1 MYLKR
6 GNQGMDI
13 DYSPFIESTKNCF
26 EMMLGTL
33 PKNGEATD
41 IDKEILSKMD
51 LSAIIGLTGQMNG
64 WIAVRF
70 PKSAAINVVSAMVG
84 LEKDAIDEE
93 VQDAAGEIINIIA
106 GSAKSTF
113 AMAGVDFKIAI
124 PSVVVGDDHT
134 LSPQRNST
142 YISIPFTSDLG
153 DFYVEM
159 SLVID

>member
-1 MYLKR
+1 MA
-6 GNQGMDI
+6 I
-13 DYSPFIESTKNCF
+13 DYNPFVESTKNCF

-33 PKNGEATD
+33 PEEGEASE
-41 IDKEILSKMD
+41 IDKEVLSKMD

-70 PKSAAINVVSAMVG
+70 PKTVALNVVSAMVG
-84 LEKDAIDEE
+84 IDKDDIDEE

-113 AMAGVDFKIAI
+113 ALAGTDFKIAI
-124 PSVVVGDDHT
+124 PSVVVGDEHT
-134 LSPQRNST
+134 LSPNRNSS
-142 YISIPFTSDLG
+142 YISLPFKSDLG

-159 SLVID
+159 SIVVDE